1 MAAIESTTLQ
11 HENQHE
17 NDLVEI
23 VVKQEPN
30 PQPLDPLQVSA
41 GQGCQ
46 GQASQASQAGA
57 GQVLEKTI
65 DVIMKDDA
73 GESHIGTF
81 RIKTTKCPERL
92 FEIASHRRLACTR
105 LILYQM
111 DTLVASLIGTTFSS
125 FPDYMQSVLRL
136 GVSLSNV
143 FLFSLVDKIPT
154 EDDRILLAF
163 TEFTDN
169 EDEIALDLYE
179 TSLREINTKSAAY
192 IQEEKQIDPDNEAP
206 VQYKPAFVV
215 NLDKTVALSLEDAKH
230 DAEKRKDEPAKMSG
244 DFDIK
249 MSEDL
254 MIGGPMAVINK
265 KFFNKMKVREGA
277 YEFLA
282 ELVKISDGQVYFLT
296 AADIHY
302 ARAAVG
308 QANEKYWIT
317 DSPYENKP
325 DKSSDKFEP
334 VQIPITHVFSTRHQ
348 EKHALPKT
356 FERVIPYWPFL
367 QRQQQTHPSTIRVF
381 GIDDDLK
388 AWDENCRD
396 AVFQVPP
403 CKPGYNDPSELLS
416 ILEQIKKRL

>member
-1 MAAIESTTLQ
+1 MYHLSHLVPMAANVQETNNSDFLQIVIDTPPLESQ
-11 HENQHE
+11 CQS
-17 NDLVEI
+17 
-23 VVKQEPN
+23 
-30 PQPLDPLQVSA
+30 QPPIQ
-41 GQGCQ
+41 
-46 GQASQASQAGA
+46 
-57 GQVLEKTI
+57 EKTI
-65 DVIMKDDA
+65 DVIMKDDT

-81 RIKTTKCPERL
+81 RITTTKCPERL

-105 LILYQM
+105 IILYQM
-111 DTLVASLIGTTFSS
+111 DTLVASIKGTFSS
-125 FPDYMQSVLRL
+125 LPPYMQTILRL

-154 EDDRILLAF
+154 VDDRILLAF

-169 EDEIALDLYE
+169 EDEIALDIYE
-179 TSLREINTKSAAY
+179 TSLREINAKSAAY
-192 IQEEKQIDPDNEAP
+192 IQEEKQIDPDNDAP

-215 NLDKTVALSLEDAKH
+215 DLDKTVALSNEDAKR
-230 DAEKRKDEPAKMSG
+230 DVEKRKEDPE
-244 DFDIK
+244 K

-265 KFFNKMKVREGA
+265 KFFNKIKIREGA

-282 ELVKISDGQVYFLT
+282 ELVKISGGQVYFLT

-302 ARAAVG
+302 ARATVG

-367 QRQQQTHPSTIRVF
+367 QQQQQTHPSTIRVF